1 MATTLSD
8 LRKMRKTDL
17 QKLSKD
23 VLMEGILT
31 ASDDDAMARV
41 EAQVTNLT
49 RDIAKLTD
57 TINNNAA
64 TYEAKMRDMQLKVD
78 RGAEILM
85 KHQLFLE
92 NIDRRE
98 RETNLVVLGVP
109 EDGELVD
116 GADNDD
122 GKLSKIWEKINETG
136 SRVSHKRLGK
146 TVQPNKRRP
155 ILVRVDSKDLRDNVL
170 EKAKVLKEATTEYK
184 TIYIKK
190 DVHPAVRKEWNRL
203 KEAETNERAKP
214 ENAGATI
221 RFDSKERKLYRND
234 IVIDSWTPHPF

>member
-1 MATTLSD
+1 
-8 LRKMRKTDL
+8 
-17 QKLSKD
+17 
-23 VLMEGILT
+23 
-31 ASDDDAMARV
+31 
-41 EAQVTNLT
+41 
-49 RDIAKLTD
+49 
-57 TINNNAA
+57 
-64 TYEAKMRDMQLKVD
+64 MQLKVD

-122 GKLSKIWEKINETG
+122 GKLCKIWDKFNEPG
-136 SRVSHKRLGK
+136 SRISHRRLGK
-146 TVQPNKRRP
+146 TVQPNKKRP
-155 ILVRVDSKDLRDNVL
+155 ILVRVESKDLRDNVL

-203 KEAETNERAKP
+203 KEAETNEKP
-214 ENAGATI
+214 SLRMRVPSFALIPKRESYTEMMLSLIPGPLI
-221 RFDSKERKLYRND
+221 LSK
-234 IVIDSWTPHPF
+234 